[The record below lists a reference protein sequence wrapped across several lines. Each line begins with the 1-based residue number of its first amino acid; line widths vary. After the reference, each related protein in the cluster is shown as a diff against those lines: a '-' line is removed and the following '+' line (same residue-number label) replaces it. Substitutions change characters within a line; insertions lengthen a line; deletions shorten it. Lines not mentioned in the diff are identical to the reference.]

1 MPNTAT
7 FLTAREPLFDFLFA
21 VLRSFRQPP
30 VDAQR
35 KSSVTD
41 SSGVLRLALQL
52 AFSSANAL
60 LVHTGSQNKRP
71 GQSQQ
76 QQEPGSL
83 PSHDGN
89 IFDLLD

>member
-1 MPNTAT
+1 
-7 FLTAREPLFDFLFA
+7 LTARDPLFDFLFA
-21 VLRSFRQPP
+21 VLRSFRQTPF
-30 VDAQR
+30 DAR
-35 KSSVTD
+35 RMASVAD
-41 SSGVLRLALQL
+41 SSGVLRLAFQL
-52 AFSSANAL
+52 AFASANAL

-89 IFDLLD
+89 ILDLLD